1 MHSKHSQIPTYR
13 NIPLTLLNWQPCVH
27 VACQQPQVQVP
38 EKSTGAADTLDG
50 AEMPDQG
57 KVWLLGFKS

>member
-1 MHSKHSQIPTYR
+1 MKS
-13 NIPLTLLNWQPCVH
+13 PLTLPNWQPCVH